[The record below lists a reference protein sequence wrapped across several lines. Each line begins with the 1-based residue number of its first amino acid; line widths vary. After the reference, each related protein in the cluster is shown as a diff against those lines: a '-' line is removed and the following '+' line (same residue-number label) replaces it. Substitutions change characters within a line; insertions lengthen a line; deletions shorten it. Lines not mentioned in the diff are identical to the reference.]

1 VSLFH
6 LGQDHILI
14 GNLLVLEIGLENL
27 NHSEIT
33 NRYKQSHRVSLQQQK
48 NNSLP
53 NTHFTEHPCT
63 TQQNS
68 GKSEIFDELQNHK
81 LNTKLVKSTMRK
93 ELVELPA
100 HDSGN
105 RKQEN
110 KLGGGQEA
118 GPPNRAHETKTSESN
133 CRYLSESRNRE
144 HGQLTGVLTHHTRC

>member
-1 VSLFH
+1 VNGSQSKFLDGTWPIPSVSLFH

-33 NRYKQSHRVSLQQQK
+33 NRYKQSHKVSLQQQK

-81 LNTKLVKSTMRK
+81 LNTKLVKSTMRRSSWNF
-93 ELVELPA
+93 LLMIAVI
-100 HDSGN
+100 GN
-105 RKQEN
+105 RRTN
-110 KLGGGQEA
+110 
-118 GPPNRAHETKTSESN
+118 
-133 CRYLSESRNRE
+133 
-144 HGQLTGVLTHHTRC
+144 